1 MAYVQ
6 PGAGKVVCRWRKA
19 SGSGTTVS
27 NLMYTLVNVLGGDT
41 QTIEDQETG
50 SDVTVTTANAVS
62 DLNNF
67 MSKLVSYCT
76 TGDYDEG
83 RVKYE
88 ARIFAS
94 GDGAK
99 AIRYQGD
106 DIEPEEIETPKSEG
120 EDVINLK
127 GGDK

>member
-1 MAYVQ
+1 MAYVRA
-6 PGAGKVVCRWRKA
+6 GAGKVVCRWRK
-19 SGSGTTVS
+19 STNTGVS
-27 NLMYTLVNVLGGDT
+27 ANLMYTLVNVLGGET

-50 SDVTVTTANAVS
+50 SDVTVTTAKAVN

-67 MSKLVSYCT
+67 MSNLVSNCT

-88 ARIFAS
+88 ARIFTS
-94 GDGAK
+94 GDGSK
-99 AIRYQGD
+99 VIRYQGD

-120 EDVINLK
+120 EDVVDLK